1 MEEKQ
6 ASREAVI
13 QILQDAGCES
23 ELIERYLR
31 LRSQHAFREQKKLLR
46 KHRAALLEA
55 IHGEQKKLDCLD
67 DLLYLLGKE
76 KRENP

>member
-31 LRSQHAFREQKKLLR
+31 LRSQHAFREQR

-67 DLLYLLGKE
+67 DLLYLLEKE